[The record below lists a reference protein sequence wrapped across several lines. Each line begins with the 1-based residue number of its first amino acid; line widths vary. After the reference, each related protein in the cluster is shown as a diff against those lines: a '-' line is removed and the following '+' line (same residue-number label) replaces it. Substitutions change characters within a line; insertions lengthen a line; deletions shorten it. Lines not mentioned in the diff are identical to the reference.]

1 MRIIFAN
8 QKGGVGKSTLCILFA
23 NYLAS
28 IKKSVAII
36 DTDLQCTA
44 SEKRKK
50 DANVF
55 EGVEVPYP
63 IQLWDTQKSDITEF
77 MHQAKDVKGAVLFD
91 TPGNISDDTILP
103 VFLNSDAIICPYEY
117 SELSLDSTGTFIQVL
132 QHLERK
138 FPEMRPQLIFIPNKV
153 REGVGTAS
161 EVDVWKKTDD
171 IFRQFGDVSPRV
183 KLRANVGRLNTYQL
197 MTGQIESCKETF
209 DFIIKKLQL

>member
-28 IKKSVAII
+28 KNKSVAII

-50 DANVF
+50 DAVVF
-55 EGVEVPYP
+55 EDVEVPYP

-77 MHQAKDVKGAVLFD
+77 MQQAKEVQGAVLFD
-91 TPGNISDDTILP
+91 TPGNISDDSILP
-103 VFLNSDAIICPYEY
+103 VFLNADAIICPYEY
-117 SELSLDSTGTFIQVL
+117 SELALDSTGTFIQVI
-132 QHLERK
+132 QQLERK
-138 FPEMRPQLIFIPNKV
+138 FPEMRPQLIFVPNKV
-153 REGVGTAS
+153 RENVGTAS
-161 EVDVWKKTDD
+161 EQDIWKKTDD
-171 IFRQFGDVSPRV
+171 IFRQFGQVSPRV

-197 MTGQIESCKETF
+197 MTGQVDSCKETF
-209 DFIIKKLQL
+209 DFIIAQLGL